1 MPSCLAARWRR
12 CGTCHDCSH
21 SGASGVGGVAGR
33 PGGGAAVRATT
44 VRRGGRRA
52 LAGGGASAARAVS
65 SRLRASAPGTGGCL
79 PAGRPVG
86 GTGVATRG
94 RGTLAI
100 LMLQGDLEQ
109 ELGRRV
115 AAAVRAAFDLAISP
129 EEAVIRPAAPDRQAD
144 YQSNASMALARRLQM
159 PSPQVAA
166 RIVERLEVGDM
177 LEVPRAEGPGFVN
190 FRLRRDWLEGHVT
203 RLATDDR
210 LGVPPAAPA
219 RRAVIDY

>member
-12 CGTCHDCSH
+12 CGTCHDCSLRGV
-21 SGASGVGGVAGR
+21 SGAGVG
-33 PGGGAAVRATT
+33 AALVG
-44 VRRGGRRA
+44 RGGCGAFARVV
-52 LAGGGASAARAVS
+52 ASAARAVS

-86 GTGVATRG
+86 GMGVATRG

-166 RIVERLEVGDM
+166 RIVDVL
-177 LEVPRAEGPGFVN
+177 PRS
-190 FRLRRDWLEGHVT
+190 
-203 RLATDDR
+203 
-210 LGVPPAAPA
+210 A
-219 RRAVIDY
+219 RCAGRS